1 MVRIRMHSPRPQE
14 PSFLSHRRDRECVRR
29 NGVVIE
35 QLGWYNPLEKNE
47 AKQIEIDV
55 DRVKHWI
62 SMGAQPSDTVR
73 DMLAKR
79 DLVNKKDWEADR
91 AEDRKKVEVKV
102 AAAKAAEGEKKEEP
116 KKS

>member
-1 MVRIRMHSPRPQE
+1 MVRIRMQRLGRKNRPFYRIAAIE
-14 PSFLSHRRDRECVRR
+14 KRVRR

-62 SMGAQPSDTVR
+62 SKGAQPSDTVR

-79 DLVNKKDWEADR
+79 DLVNKQAWESDR
-91 AEDRKKVEVKV
+91 AEDRKKVEAKV
-102 AAAKAAEGEKKEEP
+102 AAAKAAEGEKKEE
-116 KKS
+116 KKA